1 MSAIEKRGGL
11 TMRMD
16 HVVLWTK
23 DPRAA
28 IDFYSRVVGLA
39 PVRFSEFEA
48 GEAPFPSVR
57 VCEESIIDLM
67 PMEMADGVGAFAKA
81 KASAGNPVNHVCLA
95 LSKAEFEA
103 LDQRLRAEGVDTGS
117 RMNRSF
123 GAQGWAPEAF
133 YFSDLDSNVIE
144 ARYYE

>member
-1 MSAIEKRGGL
+1 MDIAAAAAHYRL
-11 TMRMD
+11 MRLD

-28 IDFYSRVVGLA
+28 MDFYTRVVGLA

-57 VCEESIIDLM
+57 VCEDSLIDLM
-67 PMEMADGVGAFAKA
+67 PLEMANG
-81 KASAGNPVNHVCLA
+81 SAGHPINHVCLA
-95 LSKAEFEA
+95 LS
-103 LDQRLRAEGVDTGS
+103 RAEYDALAARLQAAGVDTS
-117 RMNRSF
+117 ARMDHNF
-123 GAQGWAPEAF
+123 GAQGWAPQAF
-133 YFSDLDSNVIE
+133 YFADPDGNVVE

>member
-1 MSAIEKRGGL
+1 
-11 TMRMD
+11 MRMD

-28 IDFYSRVVGLA
+28 IDFYSRVVGLT
-39 PVRFSEFEA
+39 PVRVSEFDA

-67 PMEMADGVGAFAKA
+67 PMDMADGLGAFAKVDG
-81 KASAGNPVNHVCLA
+81 SAGNPVNHVCLA

-103 LDQRLRAEGVDTGS
+103 LDRRLQAEGVDTGA
-117 RMNRSF
+117 RMNRTF
-123 GAQGWAPEAF
+123 GARGWAPEAF
-133 YFSDLDSNVIE
+133 YFADPDGNVIE
-144 ARYYE
+144 ARHYE